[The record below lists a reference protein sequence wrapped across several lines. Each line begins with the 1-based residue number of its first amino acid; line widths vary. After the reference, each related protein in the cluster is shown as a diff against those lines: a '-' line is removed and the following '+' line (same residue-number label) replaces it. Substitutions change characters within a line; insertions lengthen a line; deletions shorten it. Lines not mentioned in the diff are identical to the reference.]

1 MHTKNRSESPKL
13 IKDMKPI
20 INVLPPTLNSPFNTC
35 SMIIDEF
42 FKYLSFKV
50 VGTMLYFLSRRH
62 WRDIERGSV
71 SPVISGSQECGY
83 EDILTALLQAWAK
96 NNCLH
101 QMCNPNVAWWSA
113 FCGLLHRYILWS
125 KPAAHW
131 FPLLSLSCLTPSPLT
146 TTLL

>member
-1 MHTKNRSESPKL
+1 
-13 IKDMKPI
+13 MKPI

-50 VGTMLYFLSRRH
+50 VGTMLYFLRRH

-83 EDILTALLQAWAK
+83 EDILTALLQA
-96 NNCLH
+96 
-101 QMCNPNVAWWSA
+101 
-113 FCGLLHRYILWS
+113 
-125 KPAAHW
+125 
-131 FPLLSLSCLTPSPLT
+131 
-146 TTLL
+146 